1 MILLLSPYFFFFSS
15 FLYFFQISQ
24 YSQPTLSLPSSAVK
38 KLPNIVVCP
47 QHYLL
52 GLAKRT
58 HFSQLRPLRFPRLL
72 LSPDPRIP
80 HESQKPQ
87 VAQSHPWGPRP
98 FAVYLQLFNDK
109 ASLEET
115 HSSKEA
121 FLITPLQPPPYS
133 LTSSSASWPLSP
145 NPQLF
150 FFYPLSAMTK
160 RKRPKFGEWA
170 PGLCSQPHL
179 SLLRKTAS
187 TSPPLVVAPP
197 QLHTLSSPRPS
208 PPLPSTCLGLILLL
222 L

>member
-150 FFYPLSAMTK
+150 FF
-160 RKRPKFGEWA
+160 
-170 PGLCSQPHL
+170 
-179 SLLRKTAS
+179 
-187 TSPPLVVAPP
+187 
-197 QLHTLSSPRPS
+197 TL
-208 PPLPSTCLGLILLL
+208 
-222 L
+222 